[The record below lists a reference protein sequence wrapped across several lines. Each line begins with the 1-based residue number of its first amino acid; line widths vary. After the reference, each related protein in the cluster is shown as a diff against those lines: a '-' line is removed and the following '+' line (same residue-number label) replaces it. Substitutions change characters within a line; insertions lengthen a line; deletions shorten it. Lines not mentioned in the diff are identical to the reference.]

1 MSARGTELYRQRRD
15 CRLCHSAAVE
25 LAVPLKPVP
34 VATPNV
40 GAASGD
46 DPALF
51 QPVPLD
57 LSLCRD
63 CGLLQLMAVGNP
75 ELQYCGYT
83 YKTASSL
90 GLSDFFKKTAAGILA
105 DIAPPP
111 GALVVEFGSND
122 GTYLRPFKDAGMR
135 VLGIDPA
142 AEIAR
147 VATISGIPTLGTF
160 FTSELAEQ
168 IRADHGPASVI
179 LANNVIANIDDLD
192 DLTRAIRSLLA
203 ADGVFVF
210 QTQYGADVLRGN
222 LLDTIYHEHLSYFH
236 VKPLQLHFRRWNMEV
251 VDVRRIWTK
260 GGSIQVTVQHAGGP
274 RTVAPVVVQLIAE
287 EERDGIYDMAM
298 HRRFAAH
305 IETLRRDIRR
315 LVSTGRPAGRK
326 VCGYGASVGTV
337 TLLTQFD
344 LATELDALFDDNPE
358 KDSALRGPG
367 FALTILPPQA
377 VAELDPA
384 LIVIFAWRYADA
396 ILAKHDAW
404 LERGGAAIIPLPEIS
419 VIRRRKAG

>member
-1 MSARGTELYRQRRD
+1 MNHTSMALYRQRGD
-15 CRLCHSAAVE
+15 CRLCHSTAVDV
-25 LAVPLKPVP
+25 AVPLKPVP

-40 GAASGD
+40 GSASVD
-46 DPALF
+46 NPALY

-57 LSLCRD
+57 LSLCRE

-75 ELQYCGYT
+75 ELQYSGYT

-90 GLSDFFKKTAAGILA
+90 GLADFFKRTAAGILA
-105 DIAPPP
+105 DITPPP

-135 VLGIDPA
+135 VLGVDPA
-142 AEIAR
+142 TDIASG
-147 VATISGIPTLGTF
+147 ATASGIPTLGAF
-160 FTSELAEQ
+160 FTVPVAER
-168 IRADHGPASVI
+168 IHAEYGPATVM

-203 ADGVFVF
+203 PDGVFVF

-236 VKPLQLHFRRWNMEV
+236 VKPLQSHFRRWNMEII
-251 VDVRRIWTK
+251 DVRRIWTK
-260 GGSIQVTVQHAGGP
+260 GGSIQVTVQLAKGK
-274 RTVAPVVVQLIAE
+274 RAVAPVVAQLIAE
-287 EERDGIYDMAM
+287 EERDGIYDMAI
-298 HRRFAAH
+298 HRRFAAR
-305 IETLRRDIRR
+305 IESLRDEIKR
-315 LVSTGRPAGRK
+315 LVTAARSADRK

-337 TLLTQFD
+337 TLLTQFE

-358 KDSALRGPG
+358 KDRTLRGPSY
-367 FALTILPPQA
+367 ALPILPPHA

-396 ILAKHDAW
+396 ILAKHRAW
-404 LERGGAAIIPLPEIS
+404 LAHGGTAIVPLPDLS
-419 VIRRRKAG
+419 LRRQ